1 MRYIT
6 EKVCFKVNKE
16 VFLFKRENFILL
28 PEHITVYQTSLNED
42 GSLKLETMKNLIF
55 FQKKDGGVYL
65 SFPTVDKELDQVI
78 NAVLIALD
86 LHEIWKMP
94 YCCDF
99 TVLSDEKEAKN
110 PHNAGYPKTTELLS
124 KEALDV
130 LNKNQILLVKWI
142 ILRILAQLF

>member
-94 YCCDF
+94 YC
-99 TVLSDEKEAKN
+99 
-110 PHNAGYPKTTELLS
+110 
-124 KEALDV
+124 
-130 LNKNQILLVKWI
+130 
-142 ILRILAQLF
+142 